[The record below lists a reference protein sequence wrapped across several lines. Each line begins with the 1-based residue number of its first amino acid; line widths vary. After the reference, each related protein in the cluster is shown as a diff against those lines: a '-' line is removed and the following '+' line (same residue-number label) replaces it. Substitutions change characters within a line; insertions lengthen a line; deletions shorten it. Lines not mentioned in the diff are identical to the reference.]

1 MVMAGFGGVLVE
13 TQRDVQLAVAPVDH
27 PVRPGP
33 CCRRCGAPLILGG
46 LRGSPPVHLG
56 SVAETIAAVGNLM
69 IACHPEI
76 AELDLN
82 PVLVGASDEH
92 RRGLADPGRLNPIR
106 EPGSAAAWRAQDCSC
121 LTGGVIPQ
129 IFVPRG
135 GDPTSV
141 SDVRSAYRGRKVVGR
156 NDRTGAQWYRRDR
169 LGPGQPRL
177 RLLPRRRGP
186 RPAPHRLPQRGP
198 DRRGQVHLHRGL
210 CGHGEAA
217 RGAAWRLR
225 RAGAVRRPAGYSSAR
240 SRPTWPAASSPPAT
254 CSPSGPRT

>member
-1 MVMAGFGGVLVE
+1 MTGFGGVLVE
-13 TQRDVQLAVAPVDH
+13 ARRDVQLAVAPVDEAQA
-27 PVRPGP
+27 
-33 CCRRCGAPLILGG
+33 GALLRSLRGAAVFNG
-46 LRGSPPVHLG
+46 LRGRPPVDLAP
-56 SVAETIAAVGNLM
+56 VAAMIVAVGDLM
-69 IACHPEI
+69 AGHPEI
-76 AELDLN
+76 SELDLN